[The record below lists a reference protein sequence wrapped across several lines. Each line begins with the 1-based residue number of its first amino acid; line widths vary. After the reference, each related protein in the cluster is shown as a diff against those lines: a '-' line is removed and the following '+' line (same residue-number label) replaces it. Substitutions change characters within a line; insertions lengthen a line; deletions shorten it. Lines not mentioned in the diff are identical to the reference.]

1 MTNIIADSSLITG
14 VVFVTTTIALTY
26 FVVSYCSIKA
36 EKENLSMKLMT
47 LDALYK
53 DDIANKCLDIA
64 HLRAQ
69 IKEKEQIVVEPG
81 GLLVFKAKRAQG
93 APPLRL
99 YDIKEAIVIADT
111 RANAIKILTEQD
123 GIINDGWWTLV
134 DIIKPEVIIKEV
146 IP

>member
-1 MTNIIADSSLITG
+1 METATVGPYTLFISAVVFFAFLITS
-14 VVFVTTTIALTY
+14 Y
-26 FVVSYCSIKA
+26 FRVKA
-36 EKENLSMKLMT
+36 ENKNLKMKLIT
-47 LDALYK
+47 LDALYT
-53 DDIANKCLDIA
+53 DDITNKCLDIA

-81 GLLVFKAKRAQG
+81 GLLIFKAKRAQG

-134 DIIKPEVIIKEV
+134 DITKPEVIIKEV